1 MVSAGVAGCVLMV
14 ERSWREDR
22 VDDRAEHKGAGI
34 LMKASGIGRTSA
46 RSSKA
51 PAAHEHAHAL
61 RRADLA
67 YVRLASSE
75 VARDINRDV
84 ILELV
89 RAKQPVARMELAR
102 ASGLYPST
110 VSSIVEE
117 LIEEGWVVEG
127 GTQRLPR
134 GRRPT
139 LLSLNEDIVMLAVD
153 VRPEQA
159 TIAVVDLN
167 SRLLSQRSIVLPS
180 HVERALPELIAALQ
194 RMRDMHPGKSFE
206 GVGLSMPGRVD
217 PGSQQLVLAPNL
229 RWTGHEIAAEIES
242 VLGLKVEMENEANAC
257 LIAEVW
263 SGRLDGVRDAVLVTI
278 SEGIGTAVLSN
289 GQMVTGRGG
298 LAGEFGHVMLDP
310 AGPKCG
316 CGRTGCWEMFASTR
330 AAVRFYNEEKGHKD
344 AGVTG
349 SRLLNLAADD
359 DPAAV
364 KALCRQAEF
373 LGRGLHAITAALSP
387 EVVLFTGELTSSW
400 QRYGPIVEAELRRQM
415 LAGPPPRVMT
425 TLNPEFARLRG
436 AAALVLQRHTA
447 YHRTH
452 MHARRPE
459 RMAAVGDAASA
470 AGAAV

>member
-1 MVSAGVAGCVLMV
+1 VAKNTETNG
-14 ERSWREDR
+14 
-22 VDDRAEHKGAGI
+22 
-34 LMKASGIGRTSA
+34 GRQ
-46 RSSKA
+46 
-51 PAAHEHAHAL
+51 PAAHETTHAL

-89 RAKQPVARMELAR
+89 RAKQPVARVELAR

-159 TIAVVDLN
+159 TIAVVDMN
-167 SRLLSQRSIVLPS
+167 SRLLSQKAIVLPS
-180 HVERALPELIAALQ
+180 NVERALPELVGALE
-194 RMRDMHPGKSFE
+194 RMREMHPTKTFE

-217 PGSQQLVLAPNL
+217 PVSQKLVLAPNL
-229 RWTGHEIAAEIES
+229 RWAGAEIGGVIES
-242 VLGLKVEMENEANAC
+242 ALGLKVEMENEANAC
-257 LIAEVW
+257 LIAEIW
-263 SGRLDGVRDAVLVTI
+263 SGRLDGVSDAVLVAI

-289 GQMVTGRGG
+289 GQMITGHGG
-298 LAGEFGHVMLDP
+298 LAGEFGHVVLDP
-310 AGPKCG
+310 TGPQCG
-316 CGRTGCWEMFASTR
+316 CGRAGCWEMFASTR
-330 AAVRFYNEEKGHKD
+330 AAVRYYNEE
-344 AGVTG
+344 TG
-349 SRLLNLAADD
+349 KKETGMTGTRLLNLAVDD

-364 KALCRQAEF
+364 KALSRQAEN

-387 EVVLFTGELTSSW
+387 EVILFTGELTSAW
-400 QRYGPIVEAELRRQM
+400 QRFGPIVEAELKRQM

-436 AAALVLQRHTA
+436 AAALVLQRHSG

-452 MHARRPE
+452 VHSRPRGRGQSE
-459 RMAAVGDAASA
+459 GESVGTAAQAD
-470 AGAAV
+470 

>member
-1 MVSAGVAGCVLMV
+1 MAKNTETTGG
-14 ERSWREDR
+14 
-22 VDDRAEHKGAGI
+22 KQ
-34 LMKASGIGRTSA
+34 
-46 RSSKA
+46 
-51 PAAHEHAHAL
+51 PAHELTHAL

-89 RAKQPVARMELAR
+89 RAKQPVARVELAR
-102 ASGLYPST
+102 SSGLYPST
-110 VSSIVEE
+110 VSAIVEE

-159 TIAVVDLN
+159 TIAVVDMN
-167 SRLLSQRSIVLPS
+167 SRLLSQKAIVLPS
-180 HVERALPELIAALQ
+180 NVERALPELIQALE
-194 RMRDMHPGKSFE
+194 RMREMHPTKSFE
-206 GVGLSMPGRVD
+206 GVGLAMPGRVD
-217 PGSQQLVLAPNL
+217 PVTQQLVLAPNL
-229 RWTGHEIAAEIES
+229 RWAGHEIGGVIES
-242 VLGLKVEMENEANAC
+242 ALGLKVEMENEANAC

-263 SGRLDGVRDAVLVTI
+263 SGRLDGVSDAVLVAI

-289 GQMVTGRGG
+289 GQMITGHGG
-298 LAGEFGHVMLDP
+298 LAGEFGHVVLDP
-310 AGPKCG
+310 TGPKCG
-316 CGRTGCWEMFASTR
+316 CGRIGCWEMFASTR
-330 AAVRFYNEEKGHKD
+330 AAVRYYNEAKGTSES
-344 AGVTG
+344 GMTG

-364 KALCRQAEF
+364 EALSRQAEN

-387 EVVLFTGELTSSW
+387 EVILFTGELTSAW
-400 QRYGPIVEAELRRQM
+400 PRFGPMVEAELERQM
-415 LAGPPPRVMT
+415 LAGRPPRVMT

-436 AAALVLQRHTA
+436 AAALVLQRHSG

-452 MHARRPE
+452 TNSRPRGRQAE
-459 RMAAVGDAASA
+459 GEGAGTAAAQ
-470 AGAAV
+470 AG

>member
-1 MVSAGVAGCVLMV
+1 VAKNT
-14 ERSWREDR
+14 DTN
-22 VDDRAEHKGAGI
+22 GA
-34 LMKASGIGRTSA
+34 RQ
-46 RSSKA
+46 
-51 PAAHEHAHAL
+51 PAAHGTTHAL

-89 RAKQPVARMELAR
+89 RAKQPVARVELAR

-159 TIAVVDLN
+159 TIAVVDMN
-167 SRLLSQRSIVLPS
+167 SRLLSQKAIVLPS
-180 HVERALPELIAALQ
+180 NVDRAMPELIAALE
-194 RMRDMHPGKSFE
+194 RMREMHPTKTFE
-206 GVGLSMPGRVD
+206 GIGLSMPGRVD
-217 PGSQQLVLAPNL
+217 PVTQQLVLAPNL
-229 RWTGHEIAAEIES
+229 RWAGHEIGGVIES
-242 VLGLKVEMENEANAC
+242 ALGLKVEMENEANAC

-263 SGRLDGVRDAVLVTI
+263 SGRLDGVSNAVLVAI

-289 GQMVTGRGG
+289 GQMITGHGG
-298 LAGEFGHVMLDP
+298 LAGEFGHVVLDP
-310 AGPKCG
+310 TGPKCG

-330 AAVRFYNEEKGHKD
+330 AAVRYYNEAKGSVD
-344 AGVTG
+344 NGMTG
-349 SRLLNLAADD
+349 TRLLNLAVDD

-364 KALCRQAEF
+364 QALSRQAEN

-387 EVVLFTGELTSSW
+387 EVILFTGELTSAW
-400 QRYGPIVEAELRRQM
+400 QRFGPIVEKELKRQM
-415 LAGPPPRVMT
+415 LAGPAPRVMT

-436 AAALVLQRHTA
+436 AAALVLQRHSG

-452 MHARRPE
+452 VHSRP
-459 RMAAVGDAASA
+459 RGRGRADADAAETPA
-470 AGAAV
+470 PAE

>member
-1 MVSAGVAGCVLMV
+1 VAKNT
-14 ERSWREDR
+14 ETN
-22 VDDRAEHKGAGI
+22 GA
-34 LMKASGIGRTSA
+34 RQ
-46 RSSKA
+46 
-51 PAAHEHAHAL
+51 PAAHGTTHAL

-89 RAKQPVARMELAR
+89 RAKQPVARVELAR

-159 TIAVVDLN
+159 TIAVVDMN
-167 SRLLSQRSIVLPS
+167 SRLLSQKAIVLPS
-180 HVERALPELIAALQ
+180 NVDRAMPELIAALE
-194 RMRDMHPGKSFE
+194 RMREMHPTKTFE

-217 PGSQQLVLAPNL
+217 PVTQQLVLAPNL
-229 RWTGHEIAAEIES
+229 RWAGHEIGGVIES
-242 VLGLKVEMENEANAC
+242 TVGLKVEMENEANAC

-263 SGRLDGVRDAVLVTI
+263 SGRLDGVSDAVLVAI

-289 GQMVTGRGG
+289 GQMITGHGG
-298 LAGEFGHVMLDP
+298 LAGEFGHVVLDP
-310 AGPKCG
+310 TGPKCG

-330 AAVRFYNEEKGHKD
+330 AAVRYYNEAKGTAD
-344 AGVTG
+344 MAMTG
-349 SRLLNLAADD
+349 TRLLNLAVDD

-364 KALCRQAEF
+364 QALTRQAEN

-387 EVVLFTGELTSSW
+387 QVILFTGELTSAW
-400 QRYGPIVEAELRRQM
+400 QRFGPIVERELKRQM
-415 LAGPPPRVMT
+415 LAGPAPRVMT

-436 AAALVLQRHTA
+436 AAALVLQRHSG

-452 MHARRPE
+452 VHSRPRGRALVDTE
-459 RMAAVGDAASA
+459 AVATAAPAE
-470 AGAAV
+470 

>member
-1 MVSAGVAGCVLMV
+1 MAKNTETNG
-14 ERSWREDR
+14 
-22 VDDRAEHKGAGI
+22 
-34 LMKASGIGRTSA
+34 GRQ
-46 RSSKA
+46 
-51 PAAHEHAHAL
+51 PAAHGTAHAL

-89 RAKQPVARMELAR
+89 RAKQPVARVELAR

-159 TIAVVDLN
+159 TIAVVDMN
-167 SRLLSQRSIVLPS
+167 SRLLSQKAIVLPS
-180 HVERALPELIAALQ
+180 NVDRAMPELISALE
-194 RMRDMHPGKSFE
+194 RMREMHPTKTFE

-217 PGSQQLVLAPNL
+217 PVTQQLVLAPNL
-229 RWTGHEIAAEIES
+229 RWAGHEIGGLIES
-242 VLGLKVEMENEANAC
+242 ALGLKVEMENEANAC
-257 LIAEVW
+257 LIAEIW
-263 SGRLDGVRDAVLVTI
+263 SGRLDGVSDAVLVAI

-289 GQMVTGRGG
+289 GQMITGHGG
-298 LAGEFGHVMLDP
+298 LAGEFGHVVLDP
-310 AGPKCG
+310 TGPKCG

-330 AAVRFYNEEKGHKD
+330 AAVRYYNEAKGSPD
-344 AGVTG
+344 VGMTG
-349 SRLLNLAADD
+349 TRLLNLAADD

-364 KALCRQAEF
+364 QALSRQAEN

-387 EVVLFTGELTSSW
+387 EVILFTGELTSAW
-400 QRYGPIVEAELRRQM
+400 QRFGPIVEKELKRQM
-415 LAGPPPRVMT
+415 LAGPAPRVMT

-436 AAALVLQRHTA
+436 AAALVLQRHSG

-452 MHARRPE
+452 VHSRP
-459 RMAAVGDAASA
+459 RGRQADGDAVGTAAQA
-470 AGAAV
+470 E

>member
-1 MVSAGVAGCVLMV
+1 MAKNTETNG
-14 ERSWREDR
+14 
-22 VDDRAEHKGAGI
+22 
-34 LMKASGIGRTSA
+34 GRQ
-46 RSSKA
+46 
-51 PAAHEHAHAL
+51 PAAHETTHAL

-89 RAKQPVARMELAR
+89 RAKQPVARVELAR

-134 GRRPT
+134 GTRPT

-159 TIAVVDLN
+159 TIAVVDMN
-167 SRLLSQRSIVLPS
+167 SRLLSQKAIVLPS
-180 HVERALPELIAALQ
+180 NVERAMPELVAALE
-194 RMRDMHPGKSFE
+194 RMREMHPTKTFE

-217 PGSQQLVLAPNL
+217 PMTQQLVLAPNL
-229 RWTGHEIAAEIES
+229 RWAGHEIAGVIETA
-242 VLGLKVEMENEANAC
+242 LGLKVEMENEANAC
-257 LIAEVW
+257 LIAEIW
-263 SGRLDGVRDAVLVTI
+263 SGRLDGVSNAVLVAI

-289 GQMVTGRGG
+289 GQMITGHGG
-298 LAGEFGHVMLDP
+298 LAGEFGHVVLDP
-310 AGPKCG
+310 TGLKCG

-330 AAVRFYNEEKGHKD
+330 AAVRYYNEASGKKD
-344 AGVTG
+344 GGMTG
-349 SRLLNLAADD
+349 TRLLNLAVDD

-364 KALCRQAEF
+364 KALSQQAEN

-387 EVVLFTGELTSSW
+387 EVILFTGELTSAW
-400 QRYGPIVEAELRRQM
+400 QRFGPIVEAELKRQM

-436 AAALVLQRHTA
+436 AAALVLQRHSG

-452 MHARRPE
+452 VTSRPRGRGQAE
-459 RMAAVGDAASA
+459 GESLGTPAQAD
-470 AGAAV
+470 

>member
-1 MVSAGVAGCVLMV
+1 MAKNTETNG
-14 ERSWREDR
+14 
-22 VDDRAEHKGAGI
+22 
-34 LMKASGIGRTSA
+34 GRQ
-46 RSSKA
+46 
-51 PAAHEHAHAL
+51 PLAHERAHAL

-89 RAKQPVARMELAR
+89 RAKQPVARVELAR

-159 TIAVVDLN
+159 TIAVVDMN
-167 SRLLSQRSIVLPS
+167 SRLLSQKAIVLPS
-180 HVERALPELIAALQ
+180 NVERALPELIAALE
-194 RMRDMHPGKSFE
+194 RMREMHPTKTFE

-217 PGSQQLVLAPNL
+217 PVSKKLVLAPNL
-229 RWTGHEIAAEIES
+229 RWAGHEIGGVIES
-242 VLGLKVEMENEANAC
+242 ALGLKVEMENEANAC
-257 LIAEVW
+257 LIAEIW
-263 SGRLDGVRDAVLVTI
+263 SGRLDGVSDAVLVAI

-289 GQMVTGRGG
+289 GQMITGHGG
-298 LAGEFGHVMLDP
+298 LAGEFGHVVLDP
-310 AGPKCG
+310 TGPQCG

-330 AAVRFYNEEKGHKD
+330 AAVRYYNEASGKAE
-344 AGVTG
+344 AGMTG
-349 SRLLNLAADD
+349 TRLLNLAVDE

-364 KALCRQAEF
+364 KALSRQAEN
-373 LGRGLHAITAALSP
+373 LGRGLHAVTAALSP
-387 EVVLFTGELTSSW
+387 EVILFTGELTSAW
-400 QRYGPIVEAELRRQM
+400 QRFGPIVEQELKRQM
-415 LAGPPPRVMT
+415 LAGAPPRVMT

-436 AAALVLQRHTA
+436 AAALVLQRHSG

-452 MHARRPE
+452 VHSRPRGRSQGE
-459 RMAAVGDAASA
+459 NEAVG
-470 AGAAV
+470 AGAGTE

>member
-1 MVSAGVAGCVLMV
+1 MAKNTETGGG
-14 ERSWREDR
+14 
-22 VDDRAEHKGAGI
+22 KQ
-34 LMKASGIGRTSA
+34 
-46 RSSKA
+46 
-51 PAAHEHAHAL
+51 PAHELTHAL

-89 RAKQPVARMELAR
+89 RAKQPVARVELAR

-159 TIAVVDLN
+159 TIAVVDMN
-167 SRLLSQRSIVLPS
+167 SRLLSQKAIVLPS
-180 HVERALPELIAALQ
+180 NVERALPELIQALE
-194 RMRDMHPGKSFE
+194 RMREMHPTKSFE
-206 GVGLSMPGRVD
+206 GVGLAMPGRVD
-217 PGSQQLVLAPNL
+217 PVTQQLVLAPNL
-229 RWTGHEIAAEIES
+229 HWAGHEIAGVIES
-242 VLGLKVEMENEANAC
+242 ALGLKVEMENEANAC
-257 LIAEVW
+257 LIAEIW
-263 SGRLDGVRDAVLVTI
+263 SGRLDGVSDAVLVAI

-289 GQMVTGRGG
+289 GQMITGHGG
-298 LAGEFGHVMLDP
+298 LAGEFGHVVLDP
-310 AGPKCG
+310 TGPKCG

-330 AAVRFYNEEKGHKD
+330 AALRYYSEAKEMAEPGTTG
-344 AGVTG
+344 AMTG
-349 SRLLNLAADD
+349 SKLLNLAADD

-364 KALCRQAEF
+364 AALSRQAEN

-387 EVVLFTGELTSSW
+387 EVILFTGELTSAW
-400 QRYGPIVEAELRRQM
+400 QRFGPMVEAELKRQM
-415 LAGPPPRVMT
+415 LAGAPPRVMT

-436 AAALVLQRHTA
+436 AAALVLQRHSG

-452 MHARRPE
+452 SHSRVRARQSEGEGIGSAP
-459 RMAAVGDAASA
+459 VA
-470 AGAAV
+470 AG

>member
-1 MVSAGVAGCVLMV
+1 MNDSNGGSNGGSNGKAAG
-14 ERSWREDR
+14 R
-22 VDDRAEHKGAGI
+22 
-34 LMKASGIGRTSA
+34 
-46 RSSKA
+46 
-51 PAAHEHAHAL
+51 PAQSAHAL

-110 VSSIVEE
+110 VSAIVEE
-117 LIEEGWVVEG
+117 LIEERWVVEG

-159 TIAVVDLN
+159 TIAVVDMN
-167 SRLLSQRSIVLPS
+167 SRLLSQKAIVLPS
-180 HVERALPELIAALQ
+180 NVERAVPELIAGLE
-194 RMRDMHPGKSFE
+194 RMREMHPNKTFE

-217 PGSQQLVLAPNL
+217 PVTQHLVLAPNL
-229 RWTGHEIAAEIES
+229 RWTGHDIAGEIEAA
-242 VLGLKVEMENEANAC
+242 LGLKVEMENEANAC

-263 SGRLDGVRDAVLVTI
+263 SGRLDGVRDAVLVAI

-289 GQMVTGRGG
+289 GQMVTGSGG
-298 LAGEFGHVMLDP
+298 LAGEFGHVVLDP

-330 AAVRFYNEEKGHKD
+330 AAVRYYNEERG
-344 AGVTG
+344 AGEPALNGTTA
-349 SRLLNLAADD
+349 SRLLNLAADE

-364 KALCRQAEF
+364 KALSRQAEF
-373 LGRGLHAITAALSP
+373 LGRGLHAVTAALSP
-387 EVVLFTGELTSSW
+387 EVLLFTGELTSAW
-400 QRYGPIVEAELRRQM
+400 QRFGPIVEEELRRGM
-415 LAGPPPRVMT
+415 LAGSPPRLMT

-436 AAALVLQRHTA
+436 AAALVLQRHSG

-452 MHARRPE
+452 LHSRPPGRVSE
-459 RMAAVGDAASA
+459 DAEPAGVGK
-470 AGAAV
+470 